1 MYSEMIETYSEYRMA
16 LQQMEGRARPPVL
29 LTALMGILES
39 YRARQRMG
47 WSRPQNKEGVRTFKT
62 LVPTAGAMAE
72 IAERSYNLLHQREM
86 KVSAENFGFVEDL
99 LIDPK
104 LMSFMFFHDVEEDDR
119 NFEGVTLSFGRRTGR
134 RNRFRDRL
142 DVILEA
148 EVVQGVSQGFARFR
162 VFIDPYDGGGKRTE
176 IIKRDALFASEE
188 ARELFIMAEEFYR
201 VWRDVPERQW
211 THWTQEYVEYFGA
224 RKEPV
229 SFSRFPTAE
238 DATMECEASA
248 SRSWH

>member
-72 IAERSYNLLHQREM
+72 IAERSYNLLHNREM
-86 KVSAENFGFVEDL
+86 KVSAESFRYVEDL
-99 LIDPK
+99 LIDPA
-104 LMSFMFFHDVEEDDR
+104 LMGFMFFHDMEEDDR
-119 NFEGVTLSFGRRTGR
+119 NFEGVTLSFGRRTGNR
-134 RNRFRDRL
+134 RRFRDRL

-148 EVVQGVSQGFARFR
+148 EVLHGVSQGFARLR
-162 VFIDPYDGGGKRTE
+162 VFIDPYDGGGERTE
-176 IIKRDALFASEE
+176 IIRRDALFAPEA
-188 ARELFIMAEEFYR
+188 ARELFIMAEEFYSA
-201 VWRDVPERQW
+201 WRDIPERQW
-211 THWTQEYVEYFGA
+211 MHWTQEYVEYFGS

-229 SFSRFPTAE
+229 SFSRFPTPE
-238 DATMECEASA
+238 SELLEHDAAA
-248 SRSWH
+248 SRSRH